1 MPNCQVAEYR
11 AISRG
16 SPPSGAISGGIDR
29 IAGRPNARTVPNRA
43 ASPKIG
49 TALVGDV
56 VA

>member
-1 MPNCQVAEYR
+1 MPTCQVAEYK

-16 SPPSGAISGGIDR
+16 RPPSGAMSGGIER

-43 ASPKIG
+43 ARPKIG